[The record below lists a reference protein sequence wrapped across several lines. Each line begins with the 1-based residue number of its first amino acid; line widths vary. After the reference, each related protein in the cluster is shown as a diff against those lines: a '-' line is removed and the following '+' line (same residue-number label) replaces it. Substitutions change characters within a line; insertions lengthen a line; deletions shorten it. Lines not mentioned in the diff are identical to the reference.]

1 MATELTEYPID
12 IAREACNASARGQ
25 KFFPAWAE
33 LRALCEDGV
42 FFRRALVRALRAYI
56 ELTER
61 RDAKTKAL
69 PPKDPPVCAVWRDNA
84 PALTAE
90 LGKAAWDVWLS
101 QATPHSDD
109 GKTLV
114 LAVPS
119 RLIGFIIREKFGPVL
134 ERVLDRRVMFVVK
147 PWASAAAR
155 ERRSREG
162 TAA

>member
-1 MATELTEYPID
+1 MATVLTEYPID
-12 IAREACNASARGQ
+12 IAREACAAWARGQ

-42 FFRRALVRALRAYI
+42 CFRRGLVHALRAYI
-56 ELTER
+56 ELAER
-61 RDAKTKAL
+61 REAKTKAL
-69 PPKDPPVCAVWRDNA
+69 PPKEPPAFAVWRDNV
-84 PALTAE
+84 PALKAE
-90 LGKAAWDVWLS
+90 LGKADWDVWLS

-119 RLIGFIIREKFGPVL
+119 RLIGFIIREKFGTAL
-134 ERVLDRRVMFVVK
+134 ERILDRRVKFVVK
-147 PWASAAAR
+147 PCAGAAAR